1 MTKLENKSNSKAMQ
15 LQEGLDVSFEL
26 IENLANIQRQL
37 ATIEIEKIEAQLAL
51 DKESL
56 EAQLESAKANRDL

>member
-37 ATIEIEKIEAQLAL
+37 ATIEIEKIEAQL
-51 DKESL
+51 
-56 EAQLESAKANRDL
+56 ESAKANRDL